1 MNALLLLPLPQPT
14 LDSSAGQYGCTHV
27 HSRSPVSVAPHPLSI
42 CTTTVSN
49 VNAVISDIDIIVLD
63 RHEDLQ
69 HELDPG
75 VQLLAPADLTL
86 DVE

>member
-1 MNALLLLPLPQPT
+1 MH
-14 LDSSAGQYGCTHV
+14 SSFFP
-27 HSRSPVSVAPHPLSI
+27 SPSQLS
-42 CTTTVSN
+42 TP
-49 VNAVISDIDIIVLD
+49 VISDIDIIVLD

-75 VQLLAPADLTL
+75 VLLLAPADLTL